1 MGHVTQQAFNV
12 TQPNKQGLSDGKRGL
27 ADFLRLRGRDYFKKR
42 RQGDFYLI
50 KPTQCFLIML
60 VMKWTRPCER
70 ANRRG

>member
-12 TQPNKQGLSDGKRGL
+12 TQPNKQCLSDGKRGL
-27 ADFLRLRGRDYFKKR
+27 ADFLRLRRRDYFKKE
-42 RQGDFYLI
+42 DKVISII

-60 VMKWTRPCER
+60 VMKWTRPCEP